1 MKQKIKLKKN
11 IMDKINAGIIIFCI
25 RAFEALETIA
35 PSGNNKFEQY
45 QYKGI

>member
-1 MKQKIKLKKN
+1 
-11 IMDKINAGIIIFCI
+11 MDKINAGIIIFCI

-35 PSGNNKFEQY
+35 PSGNKKFEQY